1 MASEL
6 GLIEGRGF
14 GELFVNGHLTY
25 LFFMSCSDRPETLPY
40 PRARIGKFQELLGI
54 SDHPTVLPFTAADE
68 RL

>member
-6 GLIEGRGF
+6 GLTESKGF
-14 GELFVNGHLTY
+14 GELFFEGHLTHI
-25 LFFMSCSDRPETLPY
+25 FIMSCSDRPETLPY

-54 SDHPTVLPFTAADE
+54 SDHPTVLPFTPADE